1 MLCPNNHLCIL
12 LSSVLSLLGALSDWW
27 RYLLN
32 VGWLRRCSFK
42 TIQWFLYFPPL
53 GGADE
58 ASGRQTWCTP
68 KILKCQTQTACY
80 LKTWINSHFSLNL
93 QIQLSFEFAT
103 LIMLQLSCKAQ
114 QYLASI
120 LTLAIDQVS
129 CQCGILKVENAVHW
143 LAFFTSGC
151 LHHYFTILGQ
161 GLSQTLIQLIS
172 RIKAKTAVSSLRP
185 KEE

>member
-1 MLCPNNHLCIL
+1 MLDGYAG
-12 LSSVLSLLGALSDWW
+12 VLSKPFYDFFISLHLVEQMKPLEGKLDAH
-27 RYLLN
+27 
-32 VGWLRRCSFK
+32 RRSWNAK
-42 TIQWFLYFPPL
+42 RKQ
-53 GGADE
+53 
-58 ASGRQTWCTP
+58 Q
-68 KILKCQTQTACY
+68 CY

-93 QIQLSFEFAT
+93 QIQLPFEFAT

-120 LTLAIDQVS
+120 LTLAIAWDQVS
-129 CQCGILKVENAVHW
+129 CQCGILKVENGVQW

-161 GLSQTLIQLIS
+161 ALSQTLTQLSS

-185 KEE
+185 MEE